1 VKRDEFVLRV
11 SDVAPELFGANSQ
24 ERTCDECG
32 RQFPVS
38 NTGLWVYRFKIKGR
52 TFWFCRYNC
61 MRAGEEKTKGS
72 KTGRKVFMKENKPSK
87 EALEKDLRTDMTLA
101 LIAEKYVCSCATIIN
116 WAKGYG
122 LQGIRGAKREGDV
135 AVDNTTKESQT
146 HTGLDLSKIPDLCP
160 DEPEQDDKEPLLT
173 EDEIE
178 ELGSRPA
185 LPPVPEPDPESQ
197 REPYEEV
204 WSDLRDDIAALRR
217 LHIQDADNLFFDRL
231 HRLFLEVRG

>member
-1 VKRDEFVLRV
+1 MKRDEFVLRV
-11 SDVAPELFGANSQ
+11 SDVAPELFGKDSQ
-24 ERTCDECG
+24 RKTCDECG
-32 RQFPVS
+32 RRFPVS
-38 NTGLWVYRFKIKGR
+38 NTGLWVYRFQIKGR

-61 MRAGEEKTKGS
+61 MRSGEKKLGPKAE
-72 KTGRKVFMKENKPSK
+72 RKVFMKENKPTK
-87 EALEKDLRTDMTLA
+87 AELEKDLKTDMTLA
-101 LIAEKYVCSCATIIN
+101 LIAEKYVCSCATIGN

-135 AVDNTTKESQT
+135 AVDNTTKALQV
-146 HTGLDLSKIPDLCP
+146 HTGLDLSRIPDLCP
-160 DEPEQDDKEPLLT
+160 DEQEPDDREPLLT
-173 EDEIE
+173 DEEID
-178 ELGSRPA
+178 ELESRPA
-185 LPPVPEPDPESQ
+185 PPLDPDPEPEQ